1 MTTKINVFRNLWI
14 SDLGSKEHDSSST
27 QSTKYSYE
35 ICIFP
40 DNSIIGTNTE
50 TKADSI
56 ISGPQKTLA
65 LNEVVMWLS
74 AAMDA
79 TEYKQDKWILVY
91 SLDATQAAAI
101 SATYLAMIRNTTA
114 MDELRALQLTLN
126 YPKSLTALLK
136 DWDYRT

>member
-1 MTTKINVFRNLWI
+1 MTTKFNVIRNLWI
-14 SDLGSKEHDSSST
+14 SDLESKESSE
-27 QSTKYSYE
+27 TKYSYE

-91 SLDATQAAAI
+91 SLDATQAAAV

-136 DWDYRT
+136 EWDYRT